1 MSPKELERGLR
12 FLLKKHTGEARTQV
26 LPHRPHRITIVMS
39 CRPADGQG
47 FSVKFSHTV
56 ATISMFDAEIQAH
69 QEAKRLG
76 LKHPVILDRIVE

>member
-12 FLLKKHTGEARTQV
+12 FLLKKHVEGSHGKV

-56 ATISMFDAEIQAH
+56 STISMFDAEIQAH